1 MFGGGGGELRPLG
14 VGGVIFLTVFGLFW
28 WGMVGLFDVL
38 LVSGCWRQA
47 RATRYATTTGVV
59 TQSNVRST
67 RSGKSTNYVADLRYR
82 YEVAGRPLSGTRY
95 RYDFANADQKSAYAM
110 VAARPVGAQV
120 TVYYDPTHP
129 ADSLLQPG
137 LDGGD
142 LFFAMFLVPFNLAC
156 LLLAYI
162 LGSGVRELVAPSAT
176 GGCRLWDDGLL
187 VRVRMP
193 VVPPLV
199 WGLAAGGGAAFVAI
213 FVVAVA
219 ASGHPSMAAMGVT
232 WAAILAAAA
241 VAYVARRRRAA
252 AGEFDL
258 LLDPI
263 GRTMTLPR
271 MLGRKEEM
279 VVAYADVGAI
289 EVERVF
295 PARSDRNRYYEY
307 YPTLVLAG
315 RDGAAGR
322 ERIGRW
328 RDGVC
333 AQRFA
338 DWLRQRMA

>member
-1 MFGGGGGELRPLG
+1 MFGGGEARPMG
-14 VGGVIFLTVFGLFW
+14 IGGVIFLTVFALFW
-28 WGMVGLFDVL
+28 WGMVGLFDVFF
-38 LVSGCWRQA
+38 VSGCWRQA
-47 RATRYATTTGVV
+47 RATHYATTTGVV
-59 TQSNVRST
+59 TQSSVRNA

-82 YEVAGRPLSGTRY
+82 YEVAGRQFNGTRY
-95 RYDFANADQKSAYAM
+95 RFDFANADQKSADAL

-120 TVYYDPTHP
+120 TVYYDPAHP

-142 LFFAMFLVPFNLAC
+142 LFFAMFLVPFNLAG

-193 VVPPLV
+193 VAPPLV
-199 WGLAAGGGAAFVAI
+199 WGLATGGGAAFVAI

-241 VAYVARRRRAA
+241 VGYVARRRRVA

-258 LLDPI
+258 VLDSI
-263 GRTMTLPR
+263 GRTLTLPR
-271 MLGRKEEM
+271 VLGRKEA
-279 VVAYADVGAI
+279 VVVGYADVGAI
-289 EVERVF
+289 EVDRVF
-295 PARSDRNRYYEY
+295 PTQSGTRRYYEY

-322 ERIGRW
+322 ERIAKW
-328 RDGVC
+328 QDGSS